1 MRTLRTISA
10 TAALALALGGSLFSV
25 SAAQAATAS
34 SASIRASGGALW
46 YSAGAGQANNL
57 TVTAKYVDLDP
68 SAYGDDVVITF
79 RDKFDITI
87 PTSVCRYPS
96 ATNHKV
102 AECTVDADDS
112 DRYGADLGDGNDT
125 ATVTDVL
132 ATISGGKGNDVIK
145 GDSGAVLF
153 GDDGNDRI
161 DGGGGLYGEGS
172 FGGAGNDTMTNC
184 EDGCS
189 GGPGN
194 DSLTGTATGQD
205 SNGLFGGTATTS
217 STAPP
222 VPMSSTAATATTS
235 CTAAAATTRSPAVGA
250 TTSCTATA
258 ATTRSTATAATT
270 CCTAARVRTRSPAA
284 REPTRSTRARAGT
297 RARARARTS
306 PRSARTQ
313 GPQGRA

>member
-205 SNGLFGGTATTS
+205 SNGLFGGDGDD
-217 STAPP
+217 
-222 VPMSSTAATATTS
+222 VIHGAA
-235 CTAAAATTRSPAVGA
+235 GA
-250 TTSCTATA
+250 DVVDGGNGNDKLYGGSGNDKISGG
-258 ATTRSTATAATT
+258 RGNDKLYGDSGNDKIYGN
-270 CCTAARVRTRSPAA
+270 SGNDLLHG
-284 REPTRSTRARAGT
+284 GT
-297 RARARARTS
+297 GTDTLS
-306 PRSARTQ
+306 G
-313 GPQGRA
+313 GPGTDKVYQS

>member
-10 TAALALALGGSLFSV
+10 TATATATATVIATLALGGSLFTAST
-25 SAAQAATAS
+25 AQAATAS
-34 SASIRASGGALW
+34 SASIRTYGGALW
-46 YSAGAGQANNL
+46 YSAGAGQVNNL

-96 ATNHKV
+96 ATDHKV

-125 ATVTDVL
+125 ATVTGAL
-132 ATISGGKGNDVIK
+132 ASVSGGKGNDVIK
-145 GDSGAVLF
+145 GDSAAVLF

-184 EDGCS
+184 DTGCT

-194 DSLTGTATGQD
+194 DSLTGKASGQD
-205 SNGLFGGTATTS
+205 SNGLFGDDGNDVIHGGAGADVVEGGKGDDKLYGGSGNDKISGGSGNDKIYGNSGNDLLHGGT
-217 STAPP
+217 
-222 VPMSSTAATATTS
+222 
-235 CTAAAATTRSPAVGA
+235 
-250 TTSCTATA
+250 
-258 ATTRSTATAATT
+258 
-270 CCTAARVRTRSPAA
+270 
-284 REPTRSTRARAGT
+284 GT
-297 RARARARTS
+297 DTLS
-306 PRSARTQ
+306 G
-313 GPQGRA
+313 GPGTDKVYQN